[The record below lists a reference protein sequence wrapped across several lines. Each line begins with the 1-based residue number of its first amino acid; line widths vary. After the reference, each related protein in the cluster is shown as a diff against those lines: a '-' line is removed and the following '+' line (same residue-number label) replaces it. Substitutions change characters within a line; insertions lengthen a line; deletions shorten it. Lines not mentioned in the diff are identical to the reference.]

1 MNFYKNKNNWL
12 VTGGSGFIGSHLID
26 CLINSNQLVTC
37 VDDYSSGHSRN
48 LKKNKRLNII
58 NKKTQDLSIKDLKN
72 NFKGIF
78 HLAAQPSAPKSIENM
93 FLSSSNNL
101 LSTLKV
107 WEIAKELKI
116 PVVYASS
123 SAIYGDLPI
132 GNDQSKE
139 VNILSPYALDKLTM
153 EKYAKLSWDLYSISS
168 IGLRFFNVYGPR
180 QDPSNPYS
188 GVISI
193 FIDRLLND
201 KNIILNGGWQT
212 RDFIYVSDVC
222 KVLLNCMSFSVDNK
236 ICEVY
241 NVGTGRSITIKHLL
255 SILSDILKITPKFLI
270 KELSKGD
277 PEVSNC
283 KTEKL
288 NKRIEIR
295 VKEFYSLEQGL
306 KETLE
311 YLKG

>member
-1 MNFYKNKNNWL
+1 
-12 VTGGSGFIGSHLID
+12 
-26 CLINSNQLVTC
+26 
-37 VDDYSSGHSRN
+37 
-48 LKKNKRLNII
+48 
-58 NKKTQDLSIKDLKN
+58 
-72 NFKGIF
+72 
-78 HLAAQPSAPKSIENM
+78 M